1 MSFFSAIGGAIGTLF
16 GPVGTVI
23 GAGLGGALD
32 GKKTQK
38 TLEKQVAE
46 NNRVATIAAEN
57 TNAQME
63 NNSRPVETVTTNEAD
78 FDSTIRDAEKA
89 GINPLTALRIAGANS
104 RVTSTTTQVGR
115 TRYVAPLLSS
125 MPSRKFTDVIGDAY
139 KGYQSFQRGQINRQK
154 EDLEMQYLKNQV
166 ANSNPN
172 LVNNNTINSA
182 DILDPVTKY
191 TNGKLNSS
199 NSNAIY
205 DVVQTPVTLDF
216 VQSEKG
222 IVSAE
227 QKSMLYVY
235 VDPWGN
241 KWKLP
246 AEELELSNLFV
257 GGAVVTTAGA
267 SKYMRDAG
275 NFIQNLGTK
284 YRDNRYNTEVNL
296 LQKLQNQMIIK
307 NSPLG
312 IRGLTSGIRKTQ
324 DEING
329 FVRSAY

>member
-1 MSFFSAIGGAIGTLF
+1 MGFFSAIGGAIGTLF

-46 NNRVATIAAEN
+46 NNRIATIAAEN

-63 NNSRPVETVTTNEAD
+63 NNSRPVETVITNEAD
-78 FDSTIRDAEKA
+78 FDSVIRDAEKA
-89 GINPLTALRIAGANS
+89 GINPLTALRTAGANS

-115 TRYVAPLLSS
+115 TRYVSPLLSS
-125 MPSRKFTDVIGDAY
+125 MPSRNFTDVIGDAF
-139 KGYQSFQRGQINRQK
+139 KGYQSFQRGQINLQK
-154 EDLEMQYLKNQV
+154 EGLEIQYLKNQV
-166 ANSNPN
+166 ANSMPN

-182 DILDPVTKY
+182 DILDPVAKY

-205 DVVQTPVTLDF
+205 DVIQTPVTLDF
-216 VQSEKG
+216 VQTEKG

-227 QKSMLYVY
+227 QKSMLSVY

-241 KWKLP
+241 KWRLP
-246 AEELELSNLFV
+246 GEELELSNLL
-257 GGAVVTTAGA
+257 GAGAVTAVAGA

-275 NFIQNLGTK
+275 NFIQDLGTK
-284 YRDNRYNTEVNL
+284 YRDKRYNTEVNL

-307 NSPLG
+307 NSPQG
-312 IRGLTSGIRKTQ
+312 IRGLTDGIRKTQ